1 MSERVLIT
9 GANGLI
15 GRALVNKYL
24 SNGDRVIAQVR
35 DSNSISPRENLEIHS
50 FDFAKKSG
58 AELLSEVGQLDILI
72 NNAANQEVVPISEIS
87 RAKFE
92 EILRVNVI
100 APSELSVAA
109 KAAGASRI
117 VNLSSV
123 EANVAKS
130 GHEIYG
136 ASKAALEALTRTLGN
151 ALAPVRVNGVRL
163 GLVGGPDLTDRWP
176 AGVTNWKNAVAAK
189 RYASP
194 EEVADF
200 VFQITGKEFSYSTG
214 AIFDFDGGKSSSAGW

>member
-15 GRALVNKYL
+15 GRALVDKYL
-24 SNGDRVIAQVR
+24 SNGNRVIAQVR

-50 FDFAKKSG
+50 FDFSRGSG

-109 KAAGASRI
+109 KVAGASRI

-136 ASKAALEALTRTLGN
+136 ASKAALEALTRTLAN

-176 AGVTNWKNAVAAK
+176 TGVTNWKNAVATK

>member
-1 MSERVLIT
+1 MNERVLIT

-15 GRALVNKYL
+15 GRALVDKYL
-24 SNGDRVIAQVR
+24 SKNYQVVAQVR
-35 DSNSISPRENLEIHS
+35 NSQNLSPRKSLEIKN
-50 FDFAKKSG
+50 FDFDKSSG
-58 AELLSEVGQLDILI
+58 ADLLANIGRIDILI
-72 NNAANQEVVPISEIS
+72 NNAANQEVVPISDIS
-87 RAKFE
+87 RSKFE

-100 APSELSVAA
+100 APSELAVAA

-117 VNLSSV
+117 VNLTSV
-123 EANVAKS
+123 EADVAKA

-136 ASKAALEALTRTLGN
+136 ASKAALEALTKTLAN
-151 ALAPVRVNGVRL
+151 ALSPVRVNGVRL
-163 GLVGGPDLTDRWP
+163 GLIGEPELASRWP
-176 AGVTNWKNAVAAK
+176 TGVTNWKNAVAAK

-200 VFQITGKEFSYSTG
+200 VFQVTGKEFSYSTG